1 MVFSLSKGRD
11 LIWNYVS
18 ILIMALGGLAFSV
31 VIAFFYNVEILGV
44 FNRTYSYY
52 IVLSQLSTCG
62 LHMSVLKYVSDFRER
77 KIEADR
83 ILIAALIV
91 VCVVSVAVVGCSALL
106 VGSFAVAETRR
117 LALMNI
123 LPALF
128 FFSINKVLLNYLNAN
143 VRMIP
148 YAIFQGA
155 RNILICAAIF
165 MLALMKSDGGVLTF
179 SFVLGEFFLFLFLA
193 VYILLTQHVMFQM
206 PKIDDFSK
214 VFCFGIKILPSNV
227 VLELNTKVD
236 VICLGWILNDE
247 AAIGVYS
254 FVSLFSE
261 GFYQIY
267 MVLRR
272 LINPYLFE
280 WSSNLEKW
288 KMNYRK
294 IKNMC
299 VFTAIPLCASVFL
312 VYFLIVLMLG
322 KKVYMNGFTPLIILI
337 SSVALN
343 GLYIAY
349 GNVMSQLGFPGRESL
364 ANLVTVACNFIL
376 NLVFITYFGI
386 LGAAI
391 ATGISYL
398 CFSLFI
404 LVFIRKK
411 ILWIK

>member
-83 ILIAALIV
+83 ILIAALM
-91 VCVVSVAVVGCSALL
+91 

-165 MLALMKSDGGVLTF
+165 MLALMKVDGCVLTF

-193 VYILLTQHVMFQM
+193 VYILLTQHVKLHR

-267 MVLRR
+267 MVLQME
-272 LINPYLFE
+272 LIGE
-280 WSSNLEKW
+280 EK
-288 KMNYRK
+288 KALPQDMM
-294 IKNMC
+294 IKK
-299 VFTAIPLCASVFL
+299 S
-312 VYFLIVLMLG
+312 
-322 KKVYMNGFTPLIILI
+322 KKKL
-337 SSVALN
+337 
-343 GLYIAY
+343 
-349 GNVMSQLGFPGRESL
+349 
-364 ANLVTVACNFIL
+364 
-376 NLVFITYFGI
+376 
-386 LGAAI
+386 
-391 ATGISYL
+391 
-398 CFSLFI
+398 
-404 LVFIRKK
+404 K
-411 ILWIK
+411 